1 MGYLSCRI
9 YTTSYSNT
17 TWTWMNP
24 DSNWDDNFRVKSTS
38 NFYSG
43 SYNSHTCCFT
53 CILFLQYACTHA
65 NSYYHQILRQAC
77 FLSHACNINKFR
89 KTSFSCADIACRV
102 TITLYILL
110 FFFKRCTFEPKQ
122 ISVNLEFQDDHHYQP
137 LPQLAKKPIWR
148 CPSCTNVCG
157 NRYHHTFIYHHYI
170 NSFTLVGS

>member
-102 TITLYILL
+102 TITLYIYF

-122 ISVNLEFQDDHHYQP
+122 MSVNLEFSEW
-137 LPQLAKKPIWR
+137 ASSTT
-148 CPSCTNVCG
+148 PSTGQEANMKM
-157 NRYHHTFIYHHYI
+157 
-170 NSFTLVGS
+170 SFLNQSMWWQVSPHFHLSSLH